1 MIKLGII
8 RADGLHTHVFL
19 AAAGFLLAMATV
31 FLSTALFL
39 ENKQIKNL
47 KFLLKISLILFTSGK
62 TLISPTACSG
72 ICSN

>member
-8 RADGLHTHVFL
+8 RADGRHTHAFL
-19 AAAGFLLAMATV
+19 AAAVPLLAMATV

-47 KFLLKISLILFTSGK
+47 KFLLKISLILFTSRK
-62 TLISPTACSG
+62 TLVSPTAC
-72 ICSN
+72 

>member
-1 MIKLGII
+1 MYFLQLLG
-8 RADGLHTHVFL
+8 F
-19 AAAGFLLAMATV
+19 FLLAMATV
-31 FLSTALFL
+31 LLSTALFL

-47 KFLLKISLILFTSGK
+47 KFLLEISLILFTSRK